1 MSLKSNVRQL
11 VRSYRVVGLLLL
23 VYWLV
28 LFTLTH
34 LPKVPL
40 PELGKNTDKYMHFI
54 AYGGLAFLL
63 AALCSI
69 KWKVGFTLMLR
80 VFLITALYGF
90 LDELSQVPIPGR
102 MGDINDWVADLL
114 GALMGILLF
123 ALSYPIVRAILR
135 NRAAKKS
142 EATLNQ

>member
-1 MSLKSNVRQL
+1 
-11 VRSYRVVGLLLL
+11 LLLI
-23 VYWLV
+23 YWLI

-34 LPKVPL
+34 LPKLKL
-40 PELGKNTDKYMHFI
+40 PEMGRHSDKYMHFL

-69 KWKVGFTLMLR
+69 KWKIGFTMLLR

-102 MGDINDWVADLL
+102 MGDIQDWAADLM
-114 GALMGILLF
+114 GSLMGLLLF
-123 ALSYPIVRAILR
+123 TMSYPIVRTLLR
-135 NRAAKKS
+135 NRAAKKQ
-142 EATLNQ
+142 TTVPLN